1 MALNNK
7 ITNFKLIKGR
17 SGTNN
22 ITSDIVTE
30 ASSSISDD
38 IFSNDPAYT
47 GGTLSPILY
56 HMDLLQED
64 IDELRRFTTGSML
77 IPSAIGGA
85 SSAGDTGLGAEIID
99 LGGTSNI
106 LQGAVFYKTT
116 TSWGAANAT
125 SAGSAAYG
133 FLGVSKGGNMADG
146 FVTRGIVY
154 VSTDPGGN
162 IGDLVY
168 LSTTNNTL
176 TTTAPSANG
185 NVVRVVG
192 HKVGTNLVYF
202 NPSTNWVELSV

>member
-7 ITNFKLIKGR
+7 RTTTILLKDREGTNFID
-17 SGTNN
+17 ST
-22 ITSDIVTE
+22 ITTT
-30 ASSSISDD
+30 ASSSISSD
-38 IFSNDPAYT
+38 IFSNDPIYST
-47 GGTLSPILY
+47 STLSPILY

-64 IDELRRFTTGSML
+64 IDELRRFTTGSMR

-85 SSAGDTGLGAEIID
+85 SSAGDIGLGAEVID

-106 LQGAVFYKTT
+106 LQGAVFYKTS

-125 SAGSAAYG
+125 SAGLAAYG

-154 VSTDPGGN
+154 VGSDPGGSV
-162 IGDLVY
+162 GDIVY
-168 LSTTNNTL
+168 LSTSNNRL

-185 NVVRVVG
+185 NIVRVVG

>member
-1 MALNNK
+1 MALDNK
-7 ITNFKLIKGR
+7 KTTQKLLKDREGINLID
-17 SGTNN
+17 ST
-22 ITSDIVTE
+22 TTTV

-38 IFSNDPAYT
+38 IFSNDAVYAAS
-47 GGTLSPILY
+47 TLSPILY
-56 HMDLLQED
+56 HIDLLQED

-77 IPSAIGGA
+77 IPSAVGGA
-85 SSAGDTGLGAEIID
+85 SSDGDIGLGAEVID
-99 LGGTSNI
+99 LGGTNNL
-106 LQGAVFYKTT
+106 LQGRVFYKTSN
-116 TSWGAANAT
+116 SWSAANAT
-125 SAGSAAYG
+125 SANLAAYG
-133 FLGVSKGGNMADG
+133 FLGVSKGTNMADG

-154 VSTDPGGN
+154 VNTDPGGN

-176 TTTAPSANG
+176 TATAPSANG